1 MKVID
6 ILKEKKS
13 GVKTISPDKTLKQ
26 ALRSMIENKV
36 GSLIVTEGE
45 NIPIGIITERDIL
58 RYIDRMDNW
67 EETVIGDIMTKELI
81 IGLLDDD
88 VEVIMEFMTK
98 NYFRHVPIL
107 DEKKLVGIISIGD
120 IIKAQ
125 LKDIKTD
132 NRFLS
137 DYITGKYPA

>member
-6 ILKEKKS
+6 LLKEKKS
-13 GVKTISPDKTLKQ
+13 GVKTISPDKILKQ

-36 GSLIVTEGE
+36 GSLIVTEGK
-45 NIPIGIITERDIL
+45 NIPTGIITERDIL

-107 DEKKLVGIISIGD
+107 DGRELVGIISIGD

-125 LKDIKTD
+125 LKDIKIN

-137 DYITGKYPA
+137 DYIAGKYPA

>member
-6 ILKEKKS
+6 ILREKKS
-13 GVKTISPDKTLKQ
+13 GVKTISPDKSLKQ
-26 ALRSMIENKV
+26 ALRSMMQDKV
-36 GSLIVTEGE
+36 GSLIVTERE
-45 NIPIGIITERDIL
+45 NIPLGIITERDIL
-58 RYIDRMDNW
+58 RYIDRVDNW
-67 EETVIGDIMTKELI
+67 EKTVISDVMTKKLI
-81 IGLLDDD
+81 IGLPDDD

-125 LKDIKTD
+125 LQDIKTD

-137 DYITGKYPA
+137 DYISGKYPA

>member
-137 DYITGKYPA
+137 DYIAGKYPA